1 MLEHGGRLREA
12 TDQYGIALADW
23 LDLSTGLAPWFW
35 PIPAI
40 PAAAWARLPEA
51 EDGLE
56 QAARAFYGATELLP
70 VAGSQAAIQA
80 LPRLRAP
87 CRVAIIGPCY
97 AEHQRAWERAGH
109 QVSVLTIAECDAQ
122 LRAPDSP
129 ALDVVVLVNPDNPT
143 GRMLEL
149 DRLLGWHKA
158 LAARGGWLV
167 VDEAF
172 ADADPVHSLTTFC
185 QRPGLIV
192 LRSIGKFFGLA
203 GIRLGFVFA
212 PATLLAELNELLGP
226 WAVSGPARVVG
237 QAILTD
243 QPRQQLQR
251 ERLGRSSARLQ
262 QLLAQHGLS
271 SAGGCAFFQ
280 WVTDTDVQ
288 RLHQLLAQRGILL
301 RLYNAPLGL
310 RIGLPNDEA
319 AWQRL
324 DYTLNE
330 IMQIM
335 ERSAQCPP

>member
-12 TDQYGIALADW
+12 ANQYGIPLADW
-23 LDLSTGLAPWFW
+23 LDLSTGLAPWPW
-35 PIPAI
+35 PIPSI
-40 PAAAWARLPEA
+40 PTAAWTRLPEA

-56 QAARAFYGATELLP
+56 QAAREYYGAKQLLP

-109 QVSVLTIAECDAQ
+109 QVSVLTLAECDAQ
-122 LRAPDSP
+122 LSSGASP
-129 ALDVVVLVNPDNPT
+129 RLDVVVLVNPDNPT
-143 GRMLEL
+143 GRIVTQSQ
-149 DRLLGWHKA
+149 LLAWHQA
-158 LAARGGWLV
+158 LAAQGGWLV

-172 ADADPVHSLTTFC
+172 ADLDPVNSLTGFC

-212 PATLLAELNELLGP
+212 PAALLAELNDLLGP

-237 QAILTD
+237 QAIFTD
-243 QPRQQLQR
+243 APRQRMQR
-251 ERLGRSSARLQ
+251 ERLGQSSARLQ
-262 QLLAQHGLS
+262 QLLKHHGLPL
-271 SAGGCAFFQ
+271 AGGCALFQ
-280 WVTDTDVQ
+280 WVTATDVQ
-288 RLHQLLAQRGILL
+288 RVHQLCAERGILL
-301 RLYNAPLGL
+301 RLYRAPLGL
-310 RIGLPNDEA
+310 RIGLPGNET

-324 DYTLNE
+324 DHTLKQV
-330 IMQIM
+330 MQIM
-335 ERSAQCPP
+335 GQPA

>member
-12 TDQYGIALADW
+12 SEQYGVALAGW
-23 LDLSTGLAPWFW
+23 LDLSTGLAPWSW
-35 PIPAI
+35 PVPPIPVS
-40 PAAAWARLPEA
+40 AWTRLPEA

-56 QAARAFYGATELLP
+56 QAAREFYGAAGALP

-109 QVSVLTIAECDAQ
+109 QVRVLSVEQCSALLGSPE
-122 LRAPDSP
+122 APE
-129 ALDVVVLVNPDNPT
+129 LDVLVLVNPDNPT
-143 GRMLEL
+143 GRLL
-149 DRLLGWHKA
+149 DRQTLLDWHAA
-158 LAARGGWLV
+158 LSATGGWLV

-172 ADADPVHSLTTFC
+172 ADPDPAQSLTAFC

-212 PATLLAELNELLGP
+212 PAPLLAELNDLLGP

-237 QAILTD
+237 QAVLTD
-243 QPRQQLQR
+243 LPRHQQQR
-251 ERLGRSSARLQ
+251 QRLAEASTRLQ
-262 QLLAQHGLS
+262 SLLSQHGLS
-271 SAGGCAFFQ
+271 AAGGCALFQ
-280 WVTDTDVQ
+280 WVTTTEVQ
-288 RLHQLLAQRGILL
+288 RLHQRFAERGILL
-301 RLYNAPLGL
+301 RLYRAPLGL
-310 RIGLPNDEA
+310 RIGLPGDEA

-324 DYTLNE
+324 DSTLNE
-330 IMQIM
+330 VMQIM
-335 ERSAQCPP
+335 EQSPLCQP